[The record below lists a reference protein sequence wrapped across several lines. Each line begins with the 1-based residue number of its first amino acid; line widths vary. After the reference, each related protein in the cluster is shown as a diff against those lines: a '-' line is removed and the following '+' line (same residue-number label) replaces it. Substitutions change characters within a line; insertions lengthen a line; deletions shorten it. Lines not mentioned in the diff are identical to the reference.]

1 MTASSGDSLSVVGV
15 GTDERLLNRST
26 SRITGPDAV
35 TVEAVATGDE
45 ALSRVSEADCLV
57 TTYALPDT
65 DGVTLIEAVREAHP
79 NVPVVLVTDQPD
91 DRVASEA
98 IGVGVTDY
106 VRRNGDDPAAAL
118 ATAIEDGVD
127 TYRSELALRESEQ
140 RYRTLVERSHDG
152 IYIYHDDRFLFVN
165 DRITEI
171 TGYEPEELYEM
182 DIWDLVHPDDREW
195 VKEVG
200 SRRRRPDE
208 EAPNTYEA
216 RVVRKDDE
224 TRHLEFSVQTTTYD
238 GEAAVLGS
246 VRDVTERRRQ
256 ERELAETKEF
266 METILDTLEDVIFVF
281 SLEGDL
287 VRWNDQLCAVTGYT
301 DEELDEMRAFDLL
314 PEEYYDE
321 AIRKV
326 RDAVATGSAVIEA
339 EVRTKDGRRLP
350 FEFRGAPLSDEDGEI
365 DAIAGVARDIS
376 ERLAREEELVQY
388 QTIVEAVGDA
398 VYTLDEQG
406 EITFVNDALLSVTG
420 YQEEELLGEFVG
432 KVMRQQDVET
442 ARDLIGELVESE
454 ERTRATFEMEAIDKD
469 GHHIRCEDHVALL
482 VSDGK
487 FRGTAG
493 VVRDITQRKARE
505 QQLRRQNERLDRF
518 ASVVSHDLRN
528 PLNVIL
534 GRVDL
539 ARDRPG
545 EEHLDAIERSAMRME
560 RMIDDLLTLAR
571 DGQTV
576 GETEP
581 IDLASAARDAWKNV
595 ETYEASLH
603 LDDDLGTLPAD
614 RARLAS
620 LLENLFRNA
629 IEHGG
634 EAVKVSVGTMTDAEG
649 ATDGGHAESGFYVE
663 DDGPGIPDTER
674 DDVFKSGYSTSDE
687 GTGLGLVIVKDIAE
701 AHDWSLSVTDAAARG
716 DERSRQGV
724 SGQSVDSSTGHR
736 RDDGASDG
744 SSGEDSGSPGGARFE
759 IGGIDWTDR

>member
-1 MTASSGDSLSVVGV
+1 MTASSVEPLSIIGV
-15 GTDERLLNRST
+15 GTDGRLLNRST
-26 SRITGPDAV
+26 SLVSGSGAAAV
-35 TVEAVATGDE
+35 ETVATGDE

-57 TTYALPDT
+57 TTYRLPDT
-65 DGVTLIEAVREAHP
+65 DGVTLIEEVRAEYP
-79 NVPVVLVTDQPD
+79 QVPVVMVTEQSD

-98 IGVGVTDY
+98 ISAGVTDY
-106 VRRNGDDPAAAL
+106 VRRDGDDPAAAL
-118 ATAIEDGVD
+118 ATAIEDCVD
-127 TYRSELALRESEQ
+127 AYESEQALRESEQ

-152 IYIYHDDRFLFVN
+152 IYIYHDDSFLFVN
-165 DRITEI
+165 ERITEI

-182 DIWDLVHPDDREW
+182 EIWDLVHPDDREW

-200 SRRRRPDE
+200 ARRRHPDQ

-216 RVVRKDDE
+216 KVVRKDGE

-256 ERELAETKEF
+256 ERELAETNEF
-266 METILDTLEDVIFVF
+266 IETILDTLEDVIFVF
-281 SLEGDL
+281 SLEGEL
-287 VRWNDQLCAVTGYT
+287 MRWNDQLCAVTGYT

-321 AIRKV
+321 AVRKV
-326 RDAVATGSAVIEA
+326 RDAVASGSAVIEA
-339 EVRTKDGRRLP
+339 EVQTKDGRRLP
-350 FEFRGAPLSDEDGEI
+350 FEFRGAPLSDEDGEV

-376 ERLAREEELVQY
+376 ERLNREEELIQY

-442 ARDLIGELVESE
+442 ARELIGELLESD

-469 GHHIRCEDHVALL
+469 GRHIRCEDHVALL
-482 VSDGK
+482 MSDGE

-493 VVRDITQRKARE
+493 VVRDISQRKARE

-545 EEHLDAIERSAMRME
+545 EEHLDAIERSALRME

-581 IDLASAARDAWKNV
+581 IDLESAVRRAWKNV

-603 LDDDLGTLPAD
+603 LEDDLGTLPAD
-614 RARLAS
+614 DARLAS

-629 IEHGG
+629 VEHGG
-634 EAVKVSVGTMTDAEG
+634 ETVTVSVGPISDPESVA
-649 ATDGGHAESGFYVE
+649 DGGHAASGFYVE
-663 DDGPGIPDTER
+663 DDGPGIPDAER
-674 DDVFKSGYSTSDE
+674 DNVFDSGYSTSDE
-687 GTGLGLVIVKDIAE
+687 GTGLGLVIVEDIAE
-701 AHDWSLSVTDAAARG
+701 AHDWTLRAT
-716 DERSRQGV
+716 
-724 SGQSVDSSTGHR
+724 
-736 RDDGASDG
+736 DG
-744 SSGEDSGSPGGARFE
+744 SLGGARFE